1 MAKLQFVKVG
11 WVFLCTVLGVAA
23 FGQTAKKSE
32 AATGVVIGSIS
43 CADTNAPARFALVTL
58 NSFPRAGTQ
67 KSVDIEQKTVTT
79 TSDLDG
85 HFVVDKVPPGRYMV
99 VGSLTGYLNPLSRF
113 SPEQMKT
120 LTEETRKA
128 LTASI
133 PVVDVEADQTAAVT
147 VRLERASEVSGTVLY
162 DDGSPAVGLKML
174 LLGKDKDGSFV
185 AVHPDLKGDAS
196 SFGLTTQ
203 TDDRGRYRMIGT
215 PQGEYVVQATLPTG
229 IGSASSLR
237 GGSWNSTSDYAH
249 LGLDMDLK
257 VYSGDVFR
265 KKDGKIIKVG
275 EGEQVDGVDIQIALA
290 GLHTVRGS
298 VTARRDGHPLNF
310 GSVSLL
316 DADDREPERS
326 AQLEPDGSFVFTYV
340 PQGSYVLRVFGND
353 VRFKNRYGYPELDE
367 YLRRYAPADSTLT
380 VKGDLSG
387 VNLAV
392 PDDGSTASA
401 N

>member
-1 MAKLQFVKVG
+1 MAKLQFVKVDCF
-11 WVFLCTVLGVAA
+11 FLYMVLGVVA
-23 FGQTAKKSE
+23 FGQTAKKSDQV
-32 AATGVVIGSIS
+32 TGMVIGSIS

-58 NSFPRAGTQ
+58 NGFPRAGTQ

-79 TSDLDG
+79 TSDLEG
-85 HFVVDKVPPGRYMV
+85 HFVVDKVPPGQYLV
-99 VGSLTGYLNPLSRF
+99 VGSLTGYLNPLARF
-113 SPEQMKT
+113 TPEQMKT
-120 LTEETRKA
+120 MTEETRKA

-133 PVVDVEADQTAAVT
+133 PVVDVEADQTATAT

-185 AVHPDLKGDAS
+185 AVNPDLKGDAS

-203 TDDRGRYRMIGT
+203 TDDRGRYRMVGT
-215 PQGEYVVQATLPTG
+215 PQGEYLVQATLPTG
-229 IGSASSLR
+229 ITSASILR
-237 GGSWNSTSDYAH
+237 GGAWNRPDSRPNLS
-249 LGLDMDLK
+249 MDLK

-265 KKDGKIIKVG
+265 KKEGKVIKVG
-275 EGEQVDGVDIQIALA
+275 EGEQVDGEDIQIALA
-290 GLHTVRGS
+290 GLHIVRGT
-298 VTARRDGHPLNF
+298 VTARRDGHALNF

-316 DADDREPERS
+316 DPDDRTPERS
-326 AQLEPDGSFVFTYV
+326 AGLEPDGSFVFTCV
-340 PQGSYVLRVFGND
+340 PEGSYILHAFGND
-353 VRFKNRYGYPELDE
+353 VRFKNRYGYLELDE
-367 YLRRYAPADSTLT
+367 YLRRYAPADSALT

-392 PDDGSTASA
+392 PDDGSDKASP